1 LSYRDDLKAF
11 RSQRNKRQRAVFK
24 LIKINIIALAA
35 ALFLTAVLMVVD
47 FATDSP
53 DVDTKDRQ
61 APVITLSD
69 AAKVIT
75 SGDGTPLITL
85 PSGEN
90 VIYLYVGEPVS
101 WRSKVNISD
110 DGGTFELKIDSSQV
124 NTDVKGTYTVV
135 YSATDTAGNTSQLS
149 VKVIVT
155 SKEYSVSKLYEEIG
169 KRAASLGI
177 TAGMSTQ
184 DKVVAIYNY
193 VNSPGKSAD
202 AANVKFVDESNIPAI
217 NRANW
222 ETDWIEEA
230 LRTLDSGV
238 GDCYSYYSLS
248 KAFFEYFGI
257 ENKGIVR
264 DKSSSES
271 GTHFWSMVN
280 IGSEASPR
288 WYFYDATRLNG
299 SFSAQTK
306 DNNGCLRTLDEL
318 KSYVTSKGGKEF
330 YLFDESK
337 YPKTATAKIPR

>member
-1 LSYRDDLKAF
+1 MSYRDDLKAF

-61 APVITLSD
+61 APVITTVDGADVIYLS
-69 AAKVIT
+69 K
-75 SGDGTPLITL
+75 
-85 PSGEN
+85 GEN
-90 VIYLYVGEPVS
+90 VK
-101 WRSKVNISD
+101 WRSKVNVSD
-110 DGGTFELKIDSSQV
+110 NEGTFDLKTDSSQV
-124 NTDVKGTYTVV
+124 NTDVVGVYTVV
-135 YSATDTAGNTSQLS
+135 FVATDAAGNTSQLS
-149 VKVIVT
+149 VKVVVT
-155 SKEYSVSKLYEEIG
+155 SPKYSISELYEEIG

-184 DKVVAIYNY
+184 DKVFAIYNY

-202 AANVKFVDESNIPAI
+202 AANFKFVDESNIPAI

-230 LRTLDSGV
+230 FRTLDSGV

-257 ENKGIVR
+257 KNIGIRR
-264 DKSSSES
+264 DTKLDDQLDSNGYRK
-271 GTHFWSMVN
+271 GTHFWQIVD
-280 IGSEASPR
+280 IGNGK
-288 WYFYDATRLNG
+288 WYYYDGTRLG
-299 SFSAQTK
+299 STFNDGTSNA
-306 DNNGCLRTLDEL
+306 CLITQETLNTH
-318 KSYVTSKGGKEF
+318 KTSKGATDF
-330 YLFDESK
+330 YLMSK
-337 YPKTATAKIPR
+337 NAKYLDFSSAGGISSFPTIAKEKIH

>member
-1 LSYRDDLKAF
+1 MSYRNDLKAF
-11 RSQRNKRQRAVFK
+11 KAQRNARQRFVFK
-24 LIKINIIALAA
+24 LIKINVIALAA
-35 ALFLTAVLMVVD
+35 ALLLTAVLMIVD

-61 APVITLSD
+61 APVITT
-69 AAKVIT
+69 V
-75 SGDGTPLITL
+75 DGAD
-85 PSGEN
+85 
-90 VIYLYVGEPVS
+90 VIYLSKGETVV
-101 WRSKVNISD
+101 WRSKVNVSD
-110 DGGTFELKIDSSQV
+110 NEGTFDLKTDSSQV
-124 NTDVKGTYTVV
+124 NTDVVGVYTVV
-135 YSATDTAGNTSQLS
+135 FVATDAAGNTSQLS
-149 VKVIVT
+149 VKVVVT
-155 SKEYSVSKLYEEIG
+155 SPEFSILKLYEEIG

-177 TAGMSTQ
+177 TKGMSTQ
-184 DKVVAIYNY
+184 DKVFAIYNY

-202 AANVKFVDESNIPAI
+202 AANFRFVNESNIPAI

-222 ETDWIEEA
+222 DNDWIEEA
-230 LRTLDSGV
+230 LRTLVSGE

-257 ENKGIVR
+257 ENMGIIR
-264 DKSSSES
+264 DPSSSES

-280 IGSEASPR
+280 IGTESAPR

-299 SFSAQTK
+299 SYSSSSR

-318 KSYVTSKGGKEF
+318 KSYVTSRGGKEF

>member
-1 LSYRDDLKAF
+1 MSYRNDLKAF
-11 RSQRNKRQRAVFK
+11 KAQRNARQRFVFK
-24 LIKINIIALAA
+24 LIKINVIALAA
-35 ALFLTAVLMVVD
+35 ALLLTAVLMIVD

-61 APVITLSD
+61 APVITT
-69 AAKVIT
+69 V
-75 SGDGTPLITL
+75 DGAD
-85 PSGEN
+85 
-90 VIYLYVGEPVS
+90 VIYLSKGEKVM
-101 WRSKVNISD
+101 WRSKVNVSD
-110 DGGTFELKIDSSQV
+110 NEGTFDLKTDSSQV
-124 NTDVKGTYTVV
+124 NTDVVGVYTVV
-135 YSATDTAGNTSQLS
+135 FVATDAAGNTSQLS

-155 SKEYSVSKLYEEIG
+155 SEEYSVSKLYEEIG

-177 TAGMSTQ
+177 TKGMSTQ
-184 DKVVAIYNY
+184 DKVFAIYNY

-202 AANVKFVDESNIPAI
+202 AANFKFVNESNIPAI

-222 ETDWIEEA
+222 DNDWIEEA
-230 LRTLDSGV
+230 LRTLVSGE

-280 IGSEASPR
+280 IGTESSPR

-299 SFSAQTK
+299 SYSSSSR

-318 KSYVTSKGGKEF
+318 KSYVTSRGGKEF